1 LHFLKYFWPDVKV
14 FGKPRGLYANEA
26 TLAFF
31 CSWTARARET
41 RLFSKNQPALAL
53 FQVWFSIVL
62 IDIPQFYLKLKN
74 EKVEFP
80 FFPLP
85 SLCFVFSLAPTK
97 KQRDGGGKMG
107 NSTFSFFNFKW
118 NWEISIKTIEN
129 QTWNKAN
136 AGWFFE
142 KSRVS
147 LALAVQLQK
156 KAKVASFA

>member
-1 LHFLKYFWPDVKV
+1 
-14 FGKPRGLYANEA
+14 
-26 TLAFF
+26 
-31 CSWTARARET
+31 
-41 RLFSKNQPALAL
+41 
-53 FQVWFSIVL
+53 L
-62 IDIPQFYLKLKN
+62 IDISQFYLKLKNEKVEFPFFPLPSLCFVFSLTPTN

-97 KQRDGGGKMG
+97 KQRDGSGKKG
-107 NSTFSFFNFKW
+107 NSTFSFFHFKW
-118 NWEISIKTIEN
+118 NWEISIKKIEN

-136 AGWFFE
+136 AGWFVE